1 MMSHVIKRTNV
12 RHGILIFLFLATV
25 FNYADRATLSVVA
38 PIMSKEL
45 GFDPEALGL
54 AFSAFGISYVIMQIP
69 GGWLLDK
76 YGSRLVYGCAL
87 IGWSFVTMFQ
97 GTIYMFASP
106 LIVLVIL
113 RLLMGAIEA
122 PAFPANS
129 RLSVQWFPN
138 KERGF
143 VTAVY
148 QAAQYISLGIVTPLM
163 TLILHNMSWHYVF
176 YYIGAIGVVLGI
188 VWLAK
193 IRDPLQHKKI
203 NQQELDY
210 IRDGGGEP
218 TLGSAS
224 KKEKI
229 TFVQIKSVCV
239 NRMMIG
245 VYIGQFCVTS
255 ITWFFLT
262 WFPTYLYQ
270 AKGMSILKV
279 GFIAS
284 IPAIAGFI
292 GGLMGGVF
300 SDWLL
305 KRGYSLTTARKLPV
319 ICGMLLSCV
328 IVVANYT
335 RSEVVVIAA
344 MSLAFFAKGF
354 GNLGWCVLSDTSPKE
369 MLGVAGGVFNMC
381 GNLASIITPL
391 VIGVILSQT
400 QSFDYAILYV
410 GSMGLIGLFSYLFI
424 VGSLERIQLTPS
436 AA

>member
-1 MMSHVIKRTNV
+1 MSNVIKRTSV

-76 YGSRLVYGCAL
+76 YGSCLVYGCAL
-87 IGWSFVTMFQ
+87 IGWSIVTMFQ
-97 GTIYMFASP
+97 GTIFLFASP

-210 IRDGGGEP
+210 IREGGGEP
-218 TLGSAS
+218 ELGNA
-224 KKEKI
+224 KKSEKI
-229 TFVQIKSVCV
+229 SLAQIKSVCV

-305 KRGYSLTTARKLPV
+305 KRGYSLTTARKFPV

-335 RSEVVVIAA
+335 QSEVVVIAA

-369 MLGVAGGVFNMC
+369 VLGIAGGVFNMC

-391 VIGVILSQT
+391 VIGVILSST